1 MSYGRNLDTKTDQS
15 WTSHLS
21 CVQTRQMDVRVR
33 GEINR
38 SSGGETGLNTQ
49 IRSPSI
55 RPFIYLSQLT
65 MQCGFGQAP
74 EVQRVRDGGLGYGD
88 ARDMDIGQA
97 WVYGG

>member
-1 MSYGRNLDTKTDQS
+1 MRYAPNLDTKTDQS

-65 MQCGFGQAP
+65 MQCGSGQAP
-74 EVQRVRDGGLGYGD
+74 GVQRVGDGGLGYGD